1 MSDIELL
8 IKIPEEDYK
17 RGIVM
22 ASAIRNGIPLPK
34 GHGRLIDADAISLD
48 DIGFFSI
55 SDYQKMV
62 HKLTTSCQTIIEAD
76 KEKWMFK
83 YNFAF
88 KNNSVISFES
98 EIDIDLHKIK
108 MGEAIAFENLWINTN
123 EVKTIAKIE
132 NGGIQN
138 GR

>member
-1 MSDIELL
+1 
-8 IKIPEEDYK
+8 
-17 RGIVM
+17 
-22 ASAIRNGIPLPK
+22 
-34 GHGRLIDADAISLD
+34 
-48 DIGFFSI
+48 
-55 SDYQKMV
+55 
-62 HKLTTSCQTIIEAD
+62 
-76 KEKWMFK
+76 MFK

-123 EVKTIAKIE
+123 EVKTITKIE

>member
-1 MSDIELL
+1 MYITCRSLIDEIEIYRNHIEQKVRNEMSDIELL

-22 ASAIRNGIPLPK
+22 ASAIRNGTPLPK

-76 KEKWMFK
+76 KEK
-83 YNFAF
+83 
-88 KNNSVISFES
+88 
-98 EIDIDLHKIK
+98 
-108 MGEAIAFENLWINTN
+108 
-123 EVKTIAKIE
+123 
-132 NGGIQN
+132 
-138 GR
+138 

>member
-1 MSDIELL
+1 
-8 IKIPEEDYK
+8 
-17 RGIVM
+17 
-22 ASAIRNGIPLPK
+22 
-34 GHGRLIDADAISLD
+34 
-48 DIGFFSI
+48 
-55 SDYQKMV
+55 
-62 HKLTTSCQTIIEAD
+62 
-76 KEKWMFK
+76 MFK

-108 MGEAIAFENLWINTN
+108 IGEAIAFENLWINTN
-123 EVKTIAKIE
+123 EVKTITKTE

>member
-1 MSDIELL
+1 
-8 IKIPEEDYK
+8 
-17 RGIVM
+17 
-22 ASAIRNGIPLPK
+22 
-34 GHGRLIDADAISLD
+34 
-48 DIGFFSI
+48 
-55 SDYQKMV
+55 
-62 HKLTTSCQTIIEAD
+62 
-76 KEKWMFK
+76 MFK

-98 EIDIDLHKIK
+98 EKDIDLHNIK
-108 MGEAIAFENLWINTN
+108 TGDAIAFENLWINTN

>member
-1 MSDIELL
+1 
-8 IKIPEEDYK
+8 
-17 RGIVM
+17 
-22 ASAIRNGIPLPK
+22 
-34 GHGRLIDADAISLD
+34 
-48 DIGFFSI
+48 
-55 SDYQKMV
+55 
-62 HKLTTSCQTIIEAD
+62 
-76 KEKWMFK
+76 MFK

-132 NGGIQN
+132 NGGMQN